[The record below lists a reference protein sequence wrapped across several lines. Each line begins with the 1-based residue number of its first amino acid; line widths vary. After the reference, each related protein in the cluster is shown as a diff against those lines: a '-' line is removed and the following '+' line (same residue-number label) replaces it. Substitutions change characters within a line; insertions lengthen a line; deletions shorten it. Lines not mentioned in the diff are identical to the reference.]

1 MRKLFITVF
10 LMLIWLCQ
18 LSGRYFVMLDFY
30 LNQEYIAANLCENR
44 DKPAMH
50 CNGKCHLSKKLKE
63 EDKRDQDNPERK
75 DHRSEIFYAAWLQ
88 PTTLKPVATP
98 SPKNYLH
105 PYCIGT
111 PIDQPTGVFRPP
123 MA

>member
-1 MRKLFITVF
+1 MRKQFITVF

-30 LNQEYIAANLCENR
+30 LNQEYIAKNLCVNR
-44 DKPAMH
+44 NKPAMH

-63 EDKRDQDNPERK
+63 EEKRDQDNPERK
-75 DHRSEIFYAAWLQ
+75 DHRSEIFYAAWLE
-88 PTTLKPVATP
+88 PTSLTAAVPADIAHYP
-98 SPKNYLH
+98 H

-111 PIDQPTGVFRPP
+111 PIDQPDTIFHPP
-123 MA
+123 AA

>member
-10 LMLIWLCQ
+10 LMLIWICQ

-30 LNQEYIAANLCENR
+30 LNQEYIAANLCVNR

-63 EDKRDQDNPERK
+63 EDKRDQDSPERK
-75 DHRSEIFYAAWLQ
+75 DHRSEIFYAAWFQ
-88 PTTLKPVATP
+88 QTSLKPTATLTTH
-98 SPKNYLH
+98 NYLH

-123 MA
+123 TV